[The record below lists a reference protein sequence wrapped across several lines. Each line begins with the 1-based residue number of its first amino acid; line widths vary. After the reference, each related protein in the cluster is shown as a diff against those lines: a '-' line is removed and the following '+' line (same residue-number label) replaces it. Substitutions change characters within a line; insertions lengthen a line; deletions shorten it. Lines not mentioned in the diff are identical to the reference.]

1 MANNRNFTTQGLALY
16 DRAKNAFSNLNQSLQ
31 QPNPYGGIGGA
42 EGLTR
47 VGLSM
52 VGAAPQGLSAAID
65 AAGQAKSGIEDYNR
79 AAQRAEQA
87 RIDRIEAANVARDFQ
102 ANQAQLGRDF
112 QEEMFGQKTEAAIN
126 AAILQREQ
134 ELADR
139 DFDKKTKLMLKDLD
153 FKNDKELVELKK
165 SLEKQSPND
174 FRVKILNRLEEA
186 QNNNQEVKLTDAELE
201 MLNVSFQTNDP
212 LTQYF
217 LQEYKNSQSS
227 NNSALDDAVQNNQ
240 N

>member
-1 MANNRNFTTQGLALY
+1 MANSRNFTTQGLALY
-16 DRAKNAFSNLNQSLQ
+16 DRARNTFSNLNQSLQ

-65 AAGQAKSGIEDYNR
+65 AAGQVKSGIEDYNR

-102 ANQAQLGRDF
+102 ANQAQIDRDF

-186 QNNNQEVKLTDAELE
+186 QNNNQDVKLTDVELE
-201 MLNVSFQTNDP
+201 MLKVTFQTNDP

-217 LQEYKNSQSS
+217 LQEYKNSQSGT
-227 NNSALDDAVQNNQ
+227 NPALDDAMRNNQ
-240 N
+240 

>member
-1 MANNRNFTTQGLALY
+1 MANSRNFTTQGLALY
-16 DRAKNAFSNLNQSLQ
+16 DRARNTFSNLNQSLQ

-102 ANQAQLGRDF
+102 ANQAQIDRDF

-186 QNNNQEVKLTDAELE
+186 QNNNQDVKLTDVELE
-201 MLNVSFQTNDP
+201 MLKVTFQTNDP

-217 LQEYKNSQSS
+217 LQEYKNSQSGT
-227 NNSALDDAVQNNQ
+227 NPALDDAMRNNQ
-240 N
+240 